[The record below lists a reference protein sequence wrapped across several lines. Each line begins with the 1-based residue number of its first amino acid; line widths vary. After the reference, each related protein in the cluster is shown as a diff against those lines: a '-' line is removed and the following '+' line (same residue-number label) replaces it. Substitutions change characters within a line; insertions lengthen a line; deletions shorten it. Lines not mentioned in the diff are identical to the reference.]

1 MIHVAYFATSSTA
14 KNFFLMH
21 SLSNFY
27 CHSLLIFYEYV
38 HCIKQLFINL
48 ILYWMLLYKMFIRN
62 WFKYI
67 SILKNNHRSYQ
78 NYVIDK
84 MSENLCGN
92 CDCGSYDCGDCC
104 DCGVCDCGNVSS
116 WVVCDICSCEDFCKD
131 RYFVVFYC

>member
-1 MIHVAYFATSSTA
+1 
-14 KNFFLMH
+14 
-21 SLSNFY
+21 
-27 CHSLLIFYEYV
+27 
-38 HCIKQLFINL
+38 
-48 ILYWMLLYKMFIRN
+48 MLLYKMFIRN

-78 NYVIDK
+78 SYVIDK

-116 WVVCDICSCEDFCKD
+116 WVVCGICSCEDFCKD